1 MLGYILGDMYSR
13 SCSFRPPPRLGK
25 HFPLSPDYQLRGRAG
40 TAIMTIETLLETPYP
55 QKKFRDLVYGA
66 FIERQ
71 RRLFAE
77 QVVIAQMES
86 SQDLAIAIDLSFIST
101 AVPIGLLAISEEIAL
116 LTTPR
121 PTKTHP
127 HREELCQAL
136 DCTGMLMFYAKVIRQ
151 RNAVLE
157 HIGHQFGYRPQA
169 ELVART
175 GKGGEDDYVAFMVN
189 IMTCIAH
196 SGSLKE
202 ALENGIKMGLR
213 EPAFFC
219 IVGAVASTLW
229 GVPKPWAYEIS
240 RFIQLH
246 QPHYLQILLRCETRV
261 GRAQINLVPPKP
273 PLCAPVKRQV
283 SRFLRWA
290 GSSAR
295 PF

>member
-1 MLGYILGDMYSR
+1 MLGYILGDMYCR
-13 SCSFRPPPRLGK
+13 TCTLRPPPRLGK
-25 HFPLSPDYQLRGRAG
+25 HFPLAPDYQLRGRAG
-40 TAIMTIETLLETPYP
+40 AAIMTMETLLDTPYP
-55 QKKFRDLVYGA
+55 QKKYRSLVYGA

-77 QVVIAQMES
+77 HVVIAQMEG
-86 SQDLAIAIDLSFIST
+86 SQDLEVAIDLSFIST

-127 HREELCQAL
+127 HHDVLCQVL
-136 DCTGMLMFYAKVIRQ
+136 DCTAMLMFYAKVIRQ

-157 HIGHQFGYRPQA
+157 NIGHQFGFGPEP
-169 ELVART
+169 ELVARV
-175 GKGGEDDYVAFMVN
+175 GNGGEEDYVDFMVN

-196 SGSLKE
+196 SGSLKD

-219 IVGAVASTLW
+219 IVGALASTLW
-229 GVPKPWAYEIS
+229 GVPKPWAYQVS
-240 RFIQLH
+240 LFIQRH
-246 QPHYLQILLRCETRV
+246 HPHYLQILQRGEARV
-261 GRAQINLVPPKP
+261 GRTEINLVPPKP

-290 GSSAR
+290 
-295 PF
+295 F